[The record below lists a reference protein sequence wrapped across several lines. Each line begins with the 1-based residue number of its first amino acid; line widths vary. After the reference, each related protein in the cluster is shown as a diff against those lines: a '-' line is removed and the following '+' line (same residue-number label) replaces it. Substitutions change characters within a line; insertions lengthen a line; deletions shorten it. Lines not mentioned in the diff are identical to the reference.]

1 MSWFKRLAYLRKW
14 HPRRYLAGTKETR
27 RSVRSIPFLPLKVFF
42 CWLSAFCC
50 LCLCFGF
57 SLLHTANLASRR
69 KRLRNAEHRAPITLW
84 DRSTEK
90 SPPAWNQS
98 HDSLSIR
105 GGLVAAGSCVLK
117 SKQLVSLLF
126 HLGHPINF
134 LFQNTKLQT
143 TLVGKGKRHLPKA
156 FDCPHLWIPGAPRA
170 EVLLCALEG
179 GRSHGKPQPWTKADS
194 QGLKA
199 CFTSLSGVIWDT
211 LVYFSL
217 LLLRCL
223 IAGITLDDVCQ
234 EFCSALHTGKSSVYG
249 Y

>member
-1 MSWFKRLAYLRKW
+1 MHVVEGSWVPGASPSLSILIFKMGMIILVLQSCSKSWPPVGPTSDKTLPFTKCQLSTLKMSWFTRLAYLRKW
-14 HPRRYLAGTKETR
+14 HPRRYLAGKKETP
-27 RSVRSIPFLPLKVFF
+27 RSVRSIPFLPLTVFF

-105 GGLVAAGSCVLK
+105 RACGSWFLCVEERTAGF
-117 SKQLVSLLF
+117 SLIPP
-126 HLGHPINF
+126 GHPINF

-143 TLVGKGKRHLPKA
+143 TLVGKGKRHLPKPFA
-156 FDCPHLWIPGAPRA
+156 RISEFLERQELW
-170 EVLLCALEG
+170 
-179 GRSHGKPQPWTKADS
+179 
-194 QGLKA
+194 
-199 CFTSLSGVIWDT
+199 
-211 LVYFSL
+211 
-217 LLLRCL
+217 
-223 IAGITLDDVCQ
+223 
-234 EFCSALHTGKSSVYG
+234 
-249 Y
+249 